1 MFCARCGVEVIEEAK
16 FCPSCG
22 HDVAKMTPSRPAQQA
37 TGVTEIDAVR
47 EALQDEY
54 TIDSELGRG
63 GMAIVY
69 KARDKQLE
77 RDVAVK
83 VLPFSLGFD
92 KQFVERFQREAR
104 TSARLEHPH
113 IIPIYRVGQAGKV
126 IYFVMKYLRGGSL
139 SERLERRG
147 KLLPEEI
154 RRMLIETAGAL
165 GYAHRNGIVHR
176 DIKPD
181 NIMFDEI
188 GHAVLMDFGIAKAA
202 SGTRLTGTGMSIG
215 TPHYMSPEQA
225 RAQNLD
231 GRSDLYSLGV
241 VAYQCLTG
249 QVPFDGEDA
258 FSIGYKHIMEP
269 LPDPKLVTA
278 EERELYGV
286 ITHMLAKASNERFQV
301 ADEVVAVLQAGAS
314 AASGERKLRTSQ
326 SEVPT
331 AVIRPTE
338 QQLEAL
344 RSAGRTQGARPRRPA
359 TTPTTP
365 IPTPQPR
372 MTARRKKKR
381 GGVLVGLFLFA
392 FLGAGSAGGYWYFGM
407 GAPWPP
413 PFLEGVDLRQY
424 LPITLGGDSL
434 SSDTLAVLA
443 TIDSVNAPDRGSV
456 DAVSADTLGAVA
468 IPDDPVPPPPLP
480 ETGTLIVRGVPAR
493 AQLLIDNRPV
503 DDTAFALGPGSYS
516 VRVTRTGYE
525 DFEVFQPLARGGR
538 VVVDVPALVPVRP
551 QQASAPAPVSPAP
564 AVPKADYC
572 ATPNADYN
580 KDGSCYDA
588 APVPTPRQPVIRL
601 PTGSAALR
609 TVMVVKVGPQ
619 GHVLATAYRRRSTSP
634 RFDLAAQRFVRD
646 SVRYTP
652 ARKDGVPVAAW
663 FSLPVTGLPR

>member
-1 MFCARCGVEVIEEAK
+1 MFCARCGGEVVKEAK

-22 HDVAKMTPSRPAQQA
+22 HDVAKMTPSRPPPQA
-37 TGVTEIDAVR
+37 ADAPEIDTVR
-47 EALQDEY
+47 EALQTEY

-69 KARDKQLE
+69 KAREKHLE

-83 VLPFSLGFD
+83 VLPASLGFD
-92 KQFVERFQREAR
+92 KQFVERFEREAR
-104 TSARLEHPH
+104 MSARLEHPH
-113 IIPIYRVGQAGKV
+113 IIPIYRVGQAGNV

-147 KLLPEEI
+147 KLFPEEI

-165 GYAHRNGIVHR
+165 GYAHRSGIVHR
-176 DIKPD
+176 DIKPA
-181 NIMFDEI
+181 NIMFDEL

-225 RAQNLD
+225 RAQSLD

-269 LPDPKLVTA
+269 LPAPNLVTT
-278 EERELYGV
+278 EERELYDV

-301 ADEVVAVLQAGAS
+301 ADEVVAVLQGGTS
-314 AASGERKLRTSQ
+314 TASGEQMVRTSQ

-331 AVIRPTE
+331 AVIRPTD
-338 QQLEAL
+338 QQLETL
-344 RSAGRTQGARPRRPA
+344 RSAGQSPPPRPRRPA

-372 MTARRKKKR
+372 PIVRRKKSR
-381 GGVLVGLFLFA
+381 GGVLVGLFLFV

-407 GAPWPP
+407 GAQWPP

-424 LPITLGGDSL
+424 LPFALGGDSAL
-434 SSDTLAVLA
+434 SDTLSLLA
-443 TIDSVNAPDRGSV
+443 TIDSIDAPDSALV
-456 DAVSADTLGAVA
+456 DSASADTLLAAA
-468 IPDDPVPPPPLP
+468 IPDDPVPPAPLP
-480 ETGTLIVRGVPAR
+480 ETGTLIVRGVPVR
-493 AQLLIDNRPV
+493 AQLLIDNRPMT
-503 DDTAFALGPGSYS
+503 DTVFALGPGSYS

-538 VVVDVPALVPVRP
+538 VVVRVPALVPIRP
-551 QQASAPAPVSPAP
+551 TQASSPPVAPAPAP
-564 AVPKADYC
+564 PPVDYC
-572 ATPNADYN
+572 STP
-580 KDGSCYDA
+580 DA
-588 APVPTPRQPVIRL
+588 EYPRAGPGDRL
-601 PTGSAALR
+601 PTSLQQSSLRSHSAALR
-609 TVMVVKVGPQ
+609 AGQRAVHARPQERRASRRVVQSTGHGPAS
-619 GHVLATAYRRRSTSP
+619 LTS
-634 RFDLAAQRFVRD
+634 L
-646 SVRYTP
+646 S
-652 ARKDGVPVAAW
+652 
-663 FSLPVTGLPR
+663 